1 MANTSLPKH
10 ASCWIG
16 PLKSGSP
23 ISRWTVG
30 YRTHKPTG
38 FCKRG
43 QQEFTSRNF
52 SKSKGRHE
60 AEVSQ
65 KDAPMLGLQTFAEN
79 VSIVDGPPVRAV
91 GVTFTTRMI
100 IVKLADGSL
109 WVNSPVPV
117 PADMLDRITA
127 SGPVRYLVAPT
138 RMHVWRLE
146 EWHGLFPDAEL
157 WGPPQI
163 PNKFKR
169 LPFAGILGDAPPQG
183 WADDLDQLVFKGD
196 LFIDEVLFF
205 HEKSRTVILAD
216 FVQNR
221 PIAKGK
227 PFLNALFKLA
237 GVAYPHGG
245 VALDIRL
252 SFTNRNLA
260 RQSLEKLLSWDFDKL
275 IIAHG
280 ICVEK
285 DAKPFVER
293 AFRWLVRS
301 PR

>member
-127 SGPVRYLVAPT
+127 SGAREIPCCTDQDACVAP
-138 RMHVWRLE
+138 
-146 EWHGLFPDAEL
+146 
-157 WGPPQI
+157 
-163 PNKFKR
+163 
-169 LPFAGILGDAPPQG
+169 
-183 WADDLDQLVFKGD
+183 
-196 LFIDEVLFF
+196 
-205 HEKSRTVILAD
+205 
-216 FVQNR
+216 
-221 PIAKGK
+221 
-227 PFLNALFKLA
+227 
-237 GVAYPHGG
+237 GG
-245 VALDIRL
+245 VARVV
-252 SFTNRNLA
+252 SRRRTVGTAPNT
-260 RQSLEKLLSWDFDKL
+260 Q
-275 IIAHG
+275 
-280 ICVEK
+280 
-285 DAKPFVER
+285 
-293 AFRWLVRS
+293 
-301 PR
+301 